1 MLAIDT
7 NIIVRYLTGD
17 HSKQSL
23 KARDLIDGHDVYVSK
38 TVMLE
43 VEWVLRGVYGFT
55 PAAICNGL
63 RAFAG
68 HPRVCIESPALVS
81 RALDLAE
88 LGLDFAD
95 ALHLVSMA
103 DCEAMLTF
111 DRNFIKLAR
120 KAGAEMVREP

>member
-7 NIIVRYLTGD
+7 NIAVRYLTGD
-17 HSKQSL
+17 HPKQSS
-23 KARDLIDGHDVYVSK
+23 KARELIDGHDVYVGK

-55 PAAICNGL
+55 PAEICKGL

-68 HPRVCIESPALVS
+68 HPRVSIENPALVS

-88 LGLDFAD
+88 QGLDFAD
-95 ALHLVSMA
+95 ALHLASMA
-103 DCEAMLTF
+103 DCEAMITF

-120 KAGAEMVREP
+120 KAGTEMVREP